1 MKENIKLKEQ
11 NKEMI
16 NVLIELY
23 IYFIKTNTIM
33 LAGMVR
39 VVVEKVTG
47 KDILEVLKKWTATT

>member
-47 KDILEVLKKWTATT
+47 KDILEVLKK